1 MARRFKK
8 GGISLVSC
16 TIYAVFPLEQPKGGQ
31 GIGSRKEAE
40 AGNRGP
46 VIEAICFNK
55 DMLLVVKE
63 RFC

>member
-1 MARRFKK
+1 M
-8 GGISLVSC
+8 SC